1 MTPGP
6 ANILSCPHCGGKK
19 KVMSLI
25 SGNTFGATM
34 WSDLRRKYPMLPE
47 VSPIQQCPQCS
58 RYYFIDQAKQEEGPS
73 GSHCFELGKLTFEQL
88 KDAKQ
93 QFELT
98 TLTKKQKWVINQQL
112 LMAYNDKFQRTRADS
127 KPEPSEE
134 DLHIFENAACELIN
148 GMDSS
153 EDYRLFHA
161 ELLRE
166 LGKFSE
172 AKVLLEANESQDNQW
187 IADLMLKH
195 IEDSDRRPFLL
206 IRDGKRVE

>member
-1 MTPGP
+1 
-6 ANILSCPHCGGKK
+6 
-19 KVMSLI
+19 
-25 SGNTFGATM
+25 
-34 WSDLRRKYPMLPE
+34 
-47 VSPIQQCPQCS
+47 
-58 RYYFIDQAKQEEGPS
+58 
-73 GSHCFELGKLTFEQL
+73 
-88 KDAKQ
+88 
-93 QFELT
+93 
-98 TLTKKQKWVINQQL
+98 
-112 LMAYNDKFQRTRADS
+112 MAYNDKFQRSSSDS

-134 DLHIFENAACELIN
+134 DLHIFEDAACELIN

-172 AKVLLEANESQDNQW
+172 AKALLEANESQDNQW

-195 IEDSDRRPFLL
+195 IEDSDKRPFLL